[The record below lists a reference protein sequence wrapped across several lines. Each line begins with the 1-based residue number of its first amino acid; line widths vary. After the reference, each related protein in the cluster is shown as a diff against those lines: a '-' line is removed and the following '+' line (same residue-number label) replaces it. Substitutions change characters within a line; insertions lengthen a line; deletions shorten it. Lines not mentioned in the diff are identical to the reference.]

1 MSAVGQ
7 TAATLDVPK
16 PEWDNQLFQDL
27 HEALPE
33 DRKAEFQA
41 CMTTFN
47 ELGKQLQSAIKEHEQ
62 GRLRAEKSCAESD
75 CARTKLDERELD
87 LRQREDEL
95 IQRTS
100 ELERS
105 LSELSSRELRLD
117 EAQLQKESELLSK
130 ERDLEARE
138 ANARAGFVAQNRTAL
153 EQLRAEIDGLEKERL
168 SLQSESEQRR
178 RAASEDIRQEAQR
191 LRDDLE
197 SGRREVDEKEA
208 ELAAEKALL
217 DQQRR
222 RLDISQ
228 RSRDHLEVLIRKQIQ
243 DESAADLEAKQE
255 EIRKLEERGQRLAA
269 DLNAANDRLDEYAEM
284 AGQLKGRSP
293 AKVLDE
299 LDDLRRDGREKDLR
313 IRELEDAQTRDD
325 SAALRSERDHLLDEL
340 RNLRPEL
347 EELKQRDHL
356 TRLGVLEKEQWA
368 TEKRLLERNKE
379 LLSAHLNDLE
389 SRIKGLTDAQQNQGA
404 FPELGRMD
412 MESRFQTP
420 ASVHPVGDLKT
431 FTDELQH
438 RIAATQ
444 PQNPLFF
451 RIEDLQLF
459 VGGLAMSQLHVL
471 QGISGTGKTSLA
483 KAFAEAVGGECTDI
497 AVQAGWRDRADLLGH
512 YNAFE
517 RRYYEKDC
525 LQALYKAQTPYAADR
540 LNVILLDEMNL
551 SRPEQY
557 FADFL
562 SALEKK
568 PGHRKVTL
576 LESAPS
582 NHPRNLWQG
591 REIELP
597 ENVWF
602 IGTANQDETTNEL
615 ADKTHDRAFVME
627 LPRHEKHF
635 AVRKGLAPAR
645 YDFRTLKELFSQ
657 AQKTEE
663 AEVMKALRF
672 IGHSELT
679 KVLEER
685 FDRGWGNRFERQ
697 ALKFL
702 PVVKAAGGSFATALD
717 HLLASRIFRAGKV
730 TGRYD
735 IKKDDLEAI
744 AEALVATLSQAFPG
758 MEAKRCLMAIEKDIK
773 RLERGG

>member
-1 MSAVGQ
+1 MGQ
-7 TAATLDVPK
+7 PTVSG
-16 PEWDNQLFQDL
+16 L

-33 DRKAEFQA
+33 ERKAEFQA

-356 TRLGVLEKEQWA
+356 TRLGVLEKEQ
-368 TEKRLLERNKE
+368 
-379 LLSAHLNDLE
+379 LSLIH
-389 SRIKGLTDAQQNQGA
+389 I
-404 FPELGRMD
+404 
-412 MESRFQTP
+412 
-420 ASVHPVGDLKT
+420 
-431 FTDELQH
+431 
-438 RIAATQ
+438 
-444 PQNPLFF
+444 
-451 RIEDLQLF
+451 
-459 VGGLAMSQLHVL
+459 
-471 QGISGTGKTSLA
+471 
-483 KAFAEAVGGECTDI
+483 
-497 AVQAGWRDRADLLGH
+497 
-512 YNAFE
+512 
-517 RRYYEKDC
+517 
-525 LQALYKAQTPYAADR
+525 
-540 LNVILLDEMNL
+540 
-551 SRPEQY
+551 
-557 FADFL
+557 
-562 SALEKK
+562 
-568 PGHRKVTL
+568 
-576 LESAPS
+576 
-582 NHPRNLWQG
+582 
-591 REIELP
+591 
-597 ENVWF
+597 
-602 IGTANQDETTNEL
+602 
-615 ADKTHDRAFVME
+615 
-627 LPRHEKHF
+627 
-635 AVRKGLAPAR
+635 
-645 YDFRTLKELFSQ
+645 
-657 AQKTEE
+657 
-663 AEVMKALRF
+663 
-672 IGHSELT
+672 
-679 KVLEER
+679 
-685 FDRGWGNRFERQ
+685 
-697 ALKFL
+697 
-702 PVVKAAGGSFATALD
+702 
-717 HLLASRIFRAGKV
+717 
-730 TGRYD
+730 
-735 IKKDDLEAI
+735 
-744 AEALVATLSQAFPG
+744 
-758 MEAKRCLMAIEKDIK
+758 
-773 RLERGG
+773 